1 MSAQRL
7 TPAVIFVPLS
17 IFGAIALLSWTPAF
31 AQEQA
36 PATKSPTQS
45 QDKAPA
51 AVPKSAQQSQD
62 KAPAQAPKAAPK
74 RNQAAATA
82 TPEAAPPPATTA
94 GCSWIGK
101 RIIHSLL
108 RDDAVTAQDFDRL
121 YHTFSCSPDHLRG
134 AFDCTVAVG
143 ALPTAAEAQ
152 TRVDSCWTDP
162 KFDAKAMKIA
172 PANDTPASSGTPAG
186 SAAQPK
192 SGAAKSAPPA
202 AGTTSGS
209 TPNYPDPKPR

>member
-7 TPAVIFVPLS
+7 TPAVIFAPLF
-17 IFGAIALLSWTPAF
+17 IFGAISILSWTPAS
-31 AQEQA
+31 AQDQA
-36 PATKSPTQS
+36 PAPKSPPQS
-45 QDKAPA
+45 QDKAQNQPPA
-51 AVPKSAQQSQD
+51 TKP
-62 KAPAQAPKAAPK
+62 PAPKAAPK
-74 RNQAAATA
+74 RNQQSPVPLAEAVAP
-82 TPEAAPPPATTA
+82 TPTS

-101 RIIHSLL
+101 RVIHSLL

-121 YHTFSCSPDHLRG
+121 YHTFSCSPDHLR
-134 AFDCTVAVG
+134 ASFDCTVAVG

-172 PANDTPASSGTPAG
+172 PANDKPTGSGATAAPP
-186 SAAQPK
+186 AQPK
-192 SGAAKSAPPA
+192 SGAPKSAQPA
-202 AGTTSGS
+202 AGNTGGS

>member
-7 TPAVIFVPLS
+7 TPAVIFVPLFV
-17 IFGAIALLSWTPAF
+17 FGAIALLSWMPAF

-36 PATKSPTQS
+36 PAPKSPSQS
-45 QDKAPA
+45 QDKGPS
-51 AVPKSAQQSQD
+51 P
-62 KAPAQAPKAAPK
+62 APKAAQK
-74 RNQAAATA
+74 RNQASV
-82 TPEAAPPPATTA
+82 PPASEPAPATTA
-94 GCSWIGK
+94 GCGWIGK
-101 RIIHSLL
+101 RVIHSLL

-121 YHTFSCSPDHLRG
+121 YHTFNCSSDHLR
-134 AFDCTVAVG
+134 ASFDCTVAVG

-162 KFDAKAMKIA
+162 KFDTKAMKIA
-172 PANDTPASSGTPAG
+172 PANDMPTSSGAAAG
-186 SAAQPK
+186 STAQPK

-202 AGTTSGS
+202 AGSTGGS